1 MEKITFIKIFNNRL
15 GGSPTHRPG
24 GSPPRVPPAR
34 SAGARGGSTTRRP
47 AYINIGMLC
56 SQICRRNGE
65 KFRIFTQR
73 RSAYMEKIKARLNQ
87 LTRLVLSGTLDEEQ
101 RREVNAQLTTLRN
114 LIATW
119 RAYEGYDGEI
129 DPDASSDD
137 TAKQKRTS
145 NAKWD

>member
-1 MEKITFIKIFNNRL
+1 
-15 GGSPTHRPG
+15 
-24 GSPPRVPPAR
+24 
-34 SAGARGGSTTRRP
+34 
-47 AYINIGMLC
+47 
-56 SQICRRNGE
+56 
-65 KFRIFTQR
+65 
-73 RSAYMEKIKARLNQ
+73 MEKIKARLNQ

-101 RREVNAQLTTLRN
+101 RREVNAQLATLRN

-129 DPDASSDD
+129 DPDAFDDD

>member
-1 MEKITFIKIFNNRL
+1 M
-15 GGSPTHRPG
+15 G
-24 GSPPRVPPAR
+24 GSPPHRPASTPTR
-34 SAGARGGSTTRRP
+34 RPVSTCTACPFGRACCGSTTRRA

-56 SQICRRNGE
+56 SRICRRNGE
-65 KFRIFTQR
+65 KFRILTQR
-73 RSAYMEKIKARLNQ
+73 KSAYMEKIKARLNQ

-129 DPDASSDD
+129 DPDASPDDD

>member
-1 MEKITFIKIFNNRL
+1 
-15 GGSPTHRPG
+15 
-24 GSPPRVPPAR
+24 
-34 SAGARGGSTTRRP
+34 
-47 AYINIGMLC
+47 
-56 SQICRRNGE
+56 
-65 KFRIFTQR
+65 
-73 RSAYMEKIKARLNQ
+73 MEKIKARLNQ
-87 LTRLVLSGTLDEEQ
+87 LTRLVLSGMLDEEQ

-129 DPDASSDD
+129 DPDASPDDD

>member
-1 MEKITFIKIFNNRL
+1 
-15 GGSPTHRPG
+15 
-24 GSPPRVPPAR
+24 
-34 SAGARGGSTTRRP
+34 
-47 AYINIGMLC
+47 
-56 SQICRRNGE
+56 
-65 KFRIFTQR
+65 
-73 RSAYMEKIKARLNQ
+73 MEKIKAKLNA
-87 LTRLVLSGTLDEEQ
+87 LTRLVLSGTLDEEA

-137 TAKQKRTS
+137 NTTRQKRTS

>member
-1 MEKITFIKIFNNRL
+1 
-15 GGSPTHRPG
+15 
-24 GSPPRVPPAR
+24 
-34 SAGARGGSTTRRP
+34 
-47 AYINIGMLC
+47 
-56 SQICRRNGE
+56 
-65 KFRIFTQR
+65 
-73 RSAYMEKIKARLNQ
+73 MEKIKARLNQ

-129 DPDASSDD
+129 DPDASPDD
-137 TAKQKRTS
+137 MTKQKRTS

>member
-1 MEKITFIKIFNNRL
+1 
-15 GGSPTHRPG
+15 
-24 GSPPRVPPAR
+24 
-34 SAGARGGSTTRRP
+34 
-47 AYINIGMLC
+47 
-56 SQICRRNGE
+56 
-65 KFRIFTQR
+65 
-73 RSAYMEKIKARLNQ
+73 MEKIKARLNQ
-87 LTRLVLSGTLDEEQ
+87 LTRLVLSGTMNEEQ

-137 TAKQKRTS
+137 NTTRQKRTS

>member
-1 MEKITFIKIFNNRL
+1 
-15 GGSPTHRPG
+15 
-24 GSPPRVPPAR
+24 
-34 SAGARGGSTTRRP
+34 
-47 AYINIGMLC
+47 MLC

-73 RSAYMEKIKARLNQ
+73 KSAYMEKIKARLNQ

-101 RREVNAQLTTLRN
+101 RREVNAQLATLRN

-129 DPDASSDD
+129 DPDASPDDD

>member
-1 MEKITFIKIFNNRL
+1 
-15 GGSPTHRPG
+15 
-24 GSPPRVPPAR
+24 
-34 SAGARGGSTTRRP
+34 
-47 AYINIGMLC
+47 
-56 SQICRRNGE
+56 
-65 KFRIFTQR
+65 
-73 RSAYMEKIKARLNQ
+73 MEKIKAKLNA

-129 DPDASSDD
+129 DPDVSSDD
-137 TAKQKRTS
+137 DTTKQKRTS

>member
-1 MEKITFIKIFNNRL
+1 
-15 GGSPTHRPG
+15 
-24 GSPPRVPPAR
+24 
-34 SAGARGGSTTRRP
+34 
-47 AYINIGMLC
+47 
-56 SQICRRNGE
+56 
-65 KFRIFTQR
+65 
-73 RSAYMEKIKARLNQ
+73 MEKIKVRLNQ
-87 LTRLVLSGTLDEEQ
+87 LTRLVLSGTMDEEQ

-137 TAKQKRTS
+137 NTTRQKRTS

>member
-1 MEKITFIKIFNNRL
+1 
-15 GGSPTHRPG
+15 
-24 GSPPRVPPAR
+24 
-34 SAGARGGSTTRRP
+34 
-47 AYINIGMLC
+47 
-56 SQICRRNGE
+56 
-65 KFRIFTQR
+65 
-73 RSAYMEKIKARLNQ
+73 MEKIKTKLNA

-137 TAKQKRTS
+137 NTTRQKRTS

>member
-1 MEKITFIKIFNNRL
+1 
-15 GGSPTHRPG
+15 
-24 GSPPRVPPAR
+24 
-34 SAGARGGSTTRRP
+34 
-47 AYINIGMLC
+47 
-56 SQICRRNGE
+56 
-65 KFRIFTQR
+65 
-73 RSAYMEKIKARLNQ
+73 MEKIKARLNQ

>member
-1 MEKITFIKIFNNRL
+1 MEKIRT
-15 GGSPTHRPG
+15 
-24 GSPPRVPPAR
+24 
-34 SAGARGGSTTRRP
+34 
-47 AYINIGMLC
+47 
-56 SQICRRNGE
+56 
-65 KFRIFTQR
+65 
-73 RSAYMEKIKARLNQ
+73 RLNQ
-87 LTRLVLSGTLDEEQ
+87 LTRLVLSGTLDEKQ

-137 TAKQKRTS
+137 NTTRQKRTS

>member
-1 MEKITFIKIFNNRL
+1 MEKIRT
-15 GGSPTHRPG
+15 
-24 GSPPRVPPAR
+24 
-34 SAGARGGSTTRRP
+34 
-47 AYINIGMLC
+47 
-56 SQICRRNGE
+56 
-65 KFRIFTQR
+65 
-73 RSAYMEKIKARLNQ
+73 RLNQ

-137 TAKQKRTS
+137 NTTRQKRTS

>member
-1 MEKITFIKIFNNRL
+1 MK
-15 GGSPTHRPG
+15 
-24 GSPPRVPPAR
+24 
-34 SAGARGGSTTRRP
+34 
-47 AYINIGMLC
+47 
-56 SQICRRNGE
+56 
-65 KFRIFTQR
+65 
-73 RSAYMEKIKARLNQ
+73 KIKARLNQ

-137 TAKQKRTS
+137 DDTAKQKRTS

>member
-1 MEKITFIKIFNNRL
+1 
-15 GGSPTHRPG
+15 
-24 GSPPRVPPAR
+24 
-34 SAGARGGSTTRRP
+34 
-47 AYINIGMLC
+47 
-56 SQICRRNGE
+56 
-65 KFRIFTQR
+65 
-73 RSAYMEKIKARLNQ
+73 MEKIKARLNV

-101 RREVNAQLTTLRN
+101 RREVNAQLATLRN

-137 TAKQKRTS
+137 NTTRQKRTS